1 MNRSH
6 IALLSAVIALSGLP
20 LAAEVCATRAD
31 LVEGIVVSYA
41 HGGSDLF
48 TADPRR
54 PGVIRLDAEIEG
66 HRLGTVEFAQ
76 GHVYLS
82 AIGPQGQRVRYDYDM
97 LPADIPPP
105 FPGSDWE
112 AVAVVTADGAN
123 STDRQRVQGGLGGTL
138 TLGECIWEL
147 VEVTITWSAG
157 EETRYYFPELGL
169 SVPAG
174 DQVTA
179 ITPLALVP

>member
-1 MNRSH
+1 MKPAT
-6 IALLSAVIALSGLP
+6 ILFLSAGITLAGLP
-20 LAAEVCATRAD
+20 LAAEVCAGQAD
-31 LVEGIVVSYA
+31 LEQGIIATYE
-41 HGGSDLF
+41 HGGRDTF

-54 PGVIRLDAEIEG
+54 PGVIVVESEIDG
-66 HRLGTVEFAQ
+66 HSLGTVEFAQ

-82 AIGPQGQRVRYDYDM
+82 AIGPEGRRVRYDYDM

-112 AVAVVTADGAN
+112 AVAVVTADGAS

-138 TLGECIWEL
+138 TLGECVWDL

-157 EETRYYFPELGL
+157 EETRYYFPELRI